1 MSTEAYGVVAY
12 VKTVMTYMQVIVD
25 FGFTLSA
32 TKDIVKAREDRTE
45 MSFVIGDTLLA
56 KLMLG
61 AAGGAGLLI
70 LLGSLPLL
78 EGKSGLYVAVLWG
91 SAGINLFIGFP
102 ISRPGNHACHHDSI
116 PCDEDHIHGT
126 DFLHGEERCGYVMD
140 SCFGYPGIAGSGLPG
155 IL

>member
-1 MSTEAYGVVAY
+1 MKEKQLAKNTGSLFLFHIAKILFPFIVLPYLTRTMSTEAYGVVAY

-78 EGKSGLYVAVLWG
+78 RENPAYTLLSVCCPMGQCWNQSFYWISYFAAWKSCM
-91 SAGINLFIGFP
+91 S
-102 ISRPGNHACHHDSI
+102 SRFDS
-116 PCDEDHIHGT
+116 
-126 DFLHGEERCGYVMD
+126 L
-140 SCFGYPGIAGSGLPG
+140 
-155 IL
+155 

>member
-1 MSTEAYGVVAY
+1 MLPYLTRTMSTEAYGVVAY

-70 LLGSLPLL
+70 CL
-78 EGKSGLYVAVLWG
+78 A
-91 SAGINLFIGFP
+91 
-102 ISRPGNHACHHDSI
+102 ACR
-116 PCDEDHIHGT
+116 
-126 DFLHGEERCGYVMD
+126 F
-140 SCFGYPGIAGSGLPG
+140 
-155 IL
+155 